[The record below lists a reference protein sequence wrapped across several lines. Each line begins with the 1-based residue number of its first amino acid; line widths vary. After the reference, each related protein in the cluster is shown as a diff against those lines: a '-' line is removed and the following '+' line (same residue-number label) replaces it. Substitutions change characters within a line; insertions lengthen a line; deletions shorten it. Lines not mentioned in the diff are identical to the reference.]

1 LKPNKQLKT
10 MKRALFLFSA
20 LFITLSAVAQEYT
33 TRHQSLTEP
42 QTLLPVGYIRL
53 VRNEI
58 TLPTINGYTPYKADL
73 HIHSTLTDG
82 VVNIKGRLEE
92 AWSDGLDVIAATE
105 HMSIRPVADTEGQ
118 PTPESVRLKKS
129 SSAVKAVKSATKLAG
144 DFGLLVIPGVE
155 LTGDAKTQGHFNA
168 LFTTDNS
175 VIYDY
180 DAMQSI
186 RNARAQGAL
195 IMHNHPGWRHAT
207 LDMTKFEEAV
217 YAEGLV
223 DGIELMNG
231 AYFYPGAFNTAAK
244 HKLFMTSNTDIHA
257 TSAQQY
263 RQNGHLRNMTL
274 IFAKECTLESIR
286 EALEA
291 HRTLCYSFGTIG
303 GEEKLLKQFFEASVT
318 TKKLSVDKKKKSQ
331 RVMLTNNTSLPYTL
345 RIGKTSP
352 VILRP
357 HSSTIIPVKVGKPI
371 ECTVLNMWYGAGEH
385 PTVSLK

>member
-1 LKPNKQLKT
+1 
-10 MKRALFLFSA
+10 MKRFVISVLALFMA
-20 LFITLSAVAQEYT
+20 LSAVAQEYQ
-33 TRHQSLTEP
+33 TRYRSASEP
-42 QTLLPVGYIRL
+42 QTLLPTGYVRL
-53 VRNEI
+53 SRREI
-58 TLPTINGYTPYKADL
+58 ILPNVNGFTPYRADL
-73 HIHSTLTDG
+73 HMHSTYTDG
-82 VVNIKGRLEE
+82 VVNIKGRMEE
-92 AWSDGLDVIAATE
+92 AWRDGLDVIATTE
-105 HMSIRPVADTEGQ
+105 HLSIRPVADKEGQ
-118 PTPESVRLKKS
+118 PTPESAKTKRG
-129 SSAVKAVKSATKLAG
+129 SSAVKAVGGATKIA
-144 DFGLLVIPGVE
+144 DNFGLLVIPGVE

-175 VIYDY
+175 VLYDY
-180 DAMQSI
+180 DAMQTI
-186 RNARAQGAL
+186 RNARQQGAL
-195 IMHNHPGWRHAT
+195 IMHNHPGWRHPT
-207 LDMTKFEEAV
+207 LEMTKFEEAV

-257 TSAQQY
+257 ISAQQY